1 MHKSFSNKTK
11 SEFDA
16 CIHGFHQD
24 LGDSQDHFF
33 YNIDCP
39 HFVDI
44 FYILKKSSSDLV
56 VFYPLYE
63 VFFKAISLNPPDC
76 WRFEDRANDFHNV
89 L

>member
-44 FYILKKSSSDLV
+44 FYILKK
-56 VFYPLYE
+56 
-63 VFFKAISLNPPDC
+63 N
-76 WRFEDRANDFHNV
+76 
-89 L
+89 